1 MSVAGRRDDDEEG
14 DKRVINQ
21 VLITGH
27 KQGEIISGR
36 QPTVGT
42 CRIDPFTEGTR
53 DGISTSPVS
62 DAWVILKVH
71 IIQATY
77 FFFSLH
83 VAFPLTVCKHRLSE
97 DIYAAN

>member
-1 MSVAGRRDDDEEG
+1 MSVAARRDEDEEG

-21 VLITGH
+21 ILITGY

-42 CRIDPFTEGTR
+42 CRIDPFTEGTH
-53 DGISTSPVS
+53 DGNSTSPFS
-62 DAWVILKVH
+62 GACVILKMQ

-77 FFFSLH
+77 FFFSLCSIFLNYLQ
-83 VAFPLTVCKHRLSE
+83 AQTYWRYLCR
-97 DIYAAN
+97 